1 MKKITLLLAI
11 ILCVSPSLFA
21 QGTRPYE
28 MGAKASF
35 RIAIGR
41 ERANTYN
48 IDLFGGYK
56 FNRHIS
62 AGAGIQYVASG
73 GAVLPGGIER
83 VYVATNDYRGF
94 RPYVYGRYD
103 LLPARKWTPF
113 VAARL
118 GYGIFAKS
126 KLNYGVVFGF
136 EPYDESE
143 FEYLKDLDHTLRVRG
158 NVFASIDVGY
168 SLHVGKKG
176 SKFSFG
182 FTLDMQPVE
191 FAYNNHSEKRTRFSF
206 GPTVGFTF

>member
-11 ILCVSPSLFA
+11 ILCMSPSLLA

-28 MGAKASF
+28 MGAKASY

-41 ERANTYN
+41 ERANNYD
-48 IDLFGGYK
+48 IDFFGGYK
-56 FNRHIS
+56 LSKHIS
-62 AGAGIQYVASG
+62 AGAGIQYVTYG

-83 VYVATNDYRGF
+83 IYVKTHDYRGF

-103 LLPARKWTPF
+103 ILPSHKWMPF

-126 KLNYGVVFGF
+126 QLTYGVVFG
-136 EPYDESE
+136 YDNGGKED
-143 FEYLKDLDHTLRVRG
+143 FEYLKDLDHTLGVRG
-158 NVFASIDVGY
+158 HVFASIDVGY
-168 SLHVGKKG
+168 SLHAGKKG

-182 FTLDMQPVE
+182 FSIDMQPVRFE
-191 FAYNNHSEKRTRFSF
+191 YNNHRENRTRFSF
-206 GPTVGFTF
+206 GPAVGFTF